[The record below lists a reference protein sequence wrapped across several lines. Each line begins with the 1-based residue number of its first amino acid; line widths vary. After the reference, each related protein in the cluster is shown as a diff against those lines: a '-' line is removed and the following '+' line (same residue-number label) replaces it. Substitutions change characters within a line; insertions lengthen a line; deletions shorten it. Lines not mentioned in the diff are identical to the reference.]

1 MNGSDEQ
8 EIHGLIRLKAPLTW
22 IENKRFCQKFPV
34 RNKRCSWVKIF
45 ASIKRI
51 LIQGYSSHLLFAH
64 LGSELAREGISMF
77 RKLIATDSD
86 FATTILRLVLGVI
99 FFAHGA
105 QKALGWFGGY
115 GFTGTMGF
123 FTGVLH
129 IPAVF
134 AFLAIAAEFLG
145 GLGLILGL
153 LTRVASFGIF
163 CNMVVA
169 IAMVHGR
176 FGFFMNW
183 TGAQKGEGYEY
194 HLLVLATT
202 AFLMIRG
209 AGTASVDRLLS
220 SRANSGIKA
229 QPRPQAA

>member
-1 MNGSDEQ
+1 
-8 EIHGLIRLKAPLTW
+8 
-22 IENKRFCQKFPV
+22 
-34 RNKRCSWVKIF
+34 
-45 ASIKRI
+45 
-51 LIQGYSSHLLFAH
+51 
-64 LGSELAREGISMF
+64 MF

-86 FATTILRLVLGVI
+86 LATTILRLALGVI

-115 GFTGTMGF
+115 GFAGTMGF
-123 FTGVLH
+123 FTGAMH
-129 IPAVF
+129 IPAIF

-145 GLGLILGL
+145 GLGLIFGL
-153 LTRVASFGIF
+153 LTRVAAFGIF

-169 IAMVHGR
+169 VALVHGQ

-202 AFLMIRG
+202 AFLMIRCAG
-209 AGTASVDRLLS
+209 AASVDRLLS
-220 SRANSGIKA
+220 SRADNRTIKA
-229 QPRPQAA
+229 RLQAA